1 MALVVAFF
9 GGSMPILTR
18 RLSEMPASSMMFL
31 MGLFGTV
38 IMGTLI
44 ILEAYWKQHDS
55 YHLFSYTRWQLI
67 LMILSCLF
75 SAIATTSYTIAYQSD
90 TAGFI
95 VLIGNVKIIYFFLSD
110 TFIFNEVFSSIELI
124 SVICITSVVVVVAVQ
139 KTFEK
144 NRKEDS

>member
-44 ILEAYWKQHDS
+44 ILEAYWK
-55 YHLFSYTRWQLI
+55 
-67 LMILSCLF
+67 
-75 SAIATTSYTIAYQSD
+75 
-90 TAGFI
+90 
-95 VLIGNVKIIYFFLSD
+95 
-110 TFIFNEVFSSIELI
+110 
-124 SVICITSVVVVVAVQ
+124 
-139 KTFEK
+139 
-144 NRKEDS
+144 